1 VNLQVREYLEKNY
14 KETAGT
20 DTVKLAVKSLME
32 VVEAGSKNLEIAVME
47 KDTGEGS
54 LHRRN
59 HQTCNKLYAT
69 RNTALQRWRCGLQ
82 STGR

>member
-1 VNLQVREYLEKNY
+1 LEKNY

-54 LHRRN
+54 LHLRDLQNMQCALRHTQHRTSEVAQWAAEYRPVKRAIQ
-59 HQTCNKLYAT
+59 HQ
-69 RNTALQRWRCGLQ
+69 
-82 STGR
+82 